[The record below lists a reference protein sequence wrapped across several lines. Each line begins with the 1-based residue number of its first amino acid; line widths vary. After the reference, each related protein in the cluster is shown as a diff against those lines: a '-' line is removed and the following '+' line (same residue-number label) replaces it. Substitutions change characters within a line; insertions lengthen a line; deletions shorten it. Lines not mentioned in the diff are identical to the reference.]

1 MNAIKIEMGAVLAL
15 KNLIQLNDLM
25 KDYINDNDKEPSWDG
40 HINLYRSDDM
50 KTENIKYRIPVQ
62 VKGKNDNSLLKK
74 QRISFPVEYKHLR
87 NYYQD
92 GGVFYVVVAISDDR
106 RKTTIFYNAL
116 TTVKLNAL
124 LKKSEN
130 KKPDQTKNIVLEKLK
145 TNDHPFLFKIL
156 TQFGYDREKQ
166 GSGNGE
172 IIEKAINIDVID
184 KVDSIRV
191 TSYIAENEA
200 DALKKVST
208 GELCLYGHRSDLDM
222 WLPFDFEHQKGM
234 QLKRVLQMDK
244 SIGID
249 GITYYDKYWVECID
263 SDKPIIK
270 VSENLSIDLLGQKI
284 KFEMNG
290 NIQSLKK
297 DVDFL
302 YAALNGHTFWV
313 ENKKISEYSSV
324 NLPVSL
330 QETMEMLSD
339 FYHALEEIDFTCNKK
354 LSDFSEDNWQSVSKL
369 ISIYHRDVKLP
380 EDKNNRWCM
389 WWWDGKV
396 VPLLMVRD
404 EKGEIKIVNWLEK
417 EEYVV
422 SGEVESGERFVF
434 PRGMLF
440 KRDIWENLYDADEAV
455 LLKDIER
462 CDCPKGAAA
471 DLYLFFVEILS
482 AYDTTKNEK
491 YYDMATLLITKLLE
505 VEKDN
510 ESGIINRLQLLKRKR
525 ELSEEEISELEKL
538 EEKTENDMIVC
549 AIHILLENR
558 HKAKRLID
566 QLSEEDQK
574 IFKSYPIYNLL

>member
-440 KRDIWENLYDADEAV
+440 KRDIGENLYDADEAV